1 MSIPVAV
8 GAPALVSRI
17 DQICFLVADVDRAVA
32 SYSELF
38 PATHWRG
45 YRYAPDT
52 VPALGYRG
60 EPGRFSFWVAL
71 SDTDPQ
77 IELIQSIE
85 GPSIYTEW
93 IARRGLGFHHIGT
106 FTTSLASDAAA
117 LEARGMAIIQ
127 WGRGYGLDGDGG
139 FAYLDS
145 LQQAGVVI
153 ELIEIPKRRRTP
165 DREWEVSRQ
174 GPPAREGR
182 LSSRSF
188 GNG

>member
-1 MSIPVAV
+1 MSIPVS
-8 GAPALVSRI
+8 GGGPAPIGRI
-17 DQICFLVADVDRAVA
+17 DQICFLVANVDRAVV
-32 SYSELF
+32 SYSKVF
-38 PATHWRG
+38 NATHWRG

-93 IARRGLGFHHIGT
+93 ITRHGLGFHHIGI
-106 FTTSLASDAAA
+106 FTEAMSADAAA
-117 LEARGMAIIQ
+117 LEAQGMAISQ

-139 FAYLDS
+139 FTYLDS
-145 LQQAGVVI
+145 LEQTGVVI
-153 ELIEIPKRRRTP
+153 ELIEIPKRRRAP
-165 DREWEVSRQ
+165 DREWEVSR
-174 GPPAREGR
+174 
-182 LSSRSF
+182 
-188 GNG
+188 

>member
-1 MSIPVAV
+1 MIGRV
-8 GAPALVSRI
+8 
-17 DQICFLVADVDRAVA
+17 DQLCFLVEDIDRGVA
-32 SYSELF
+32 EYSELF

-60 EPGRFSFWVAL
+60 DPGRFAFWVAL

-77 IELIQSIE
+77 IELIQSLE

-93 IARRGLGFHHIGT
+93 IEQRGLGFHHIGT
-106 FTTSLASDAAA
+106 FTKTIDADVAA
-117 LEARGMAIIQ
+117 LEARGMSVSQ

-145 LQQAGVVI
+145 LEQIGVVL

-165 DREWEVSRQ
+165 DREWDVSRQ
-174 GPPAREGR
+174 GPPGP
-182 LSSRSF
+182 
-188 GNG
+188 